1 MNARRVAEES
11 GVRTDIVKEAGRV
24 DGGKAYRALVDVQA
38 EAFLLD
44 TDSGLR
50 IASQPELVGSE
61 LEEEALRAALAA
73 AGLIARRASAK
84 RVVFLHVLR
93 ASRGYRLHE
102 ALSRGGFQ
110 LHEVFVRVAYP
121 GSGAGVHDSGTASV
135 LLARAGSLPKGEGVL
150 VVSDTVATGKTLQ
163 AALSFLLEL
172 AEFKGLKLVEAH
184 IYGFISEAGL
194 RRVAEYLESQGVEK
208 VSFYA
213 VQDLTALSSN
223 NYDMP
228 LYGPDLPSHEA
239 GELRTLGGVASEETL
254 ARMLP
259 RYFPGMD
266 QPGDWS
272 ERQCVLYNGESYERG
287 RIRDHL
293 ERSLK
298 ALERLREASR
308 AYPWYG
314 DWLDR
319 VYEERRRALLEA
331 LERRA
336 YCRDTA

>member
-1 MNARRVAEES
+1 MNARRIAEES
-11 GVRTDIVKEAGRV
+11 GVRTELVREAGRV
-24 DGGKAYRALVDVQA
+24 VGGRAYRALVDAQA
-38 EAFLLD
+38 EVYLLD

-50 IASQPELVGSE
+50 IASQPELVGFE

-73 AGLIARRASAK
+73 AGFIAQKASARK
-84 RVVFLHVLR
+84 VVFLHVLR

-102 ALSRGGFQ
+102 ALSMGGFQ
-110 LHEVFVRVAYP
+110 LTEAFVRVAYP
-121 GSGAGVHDSGTASV
+121 GSGAGSHEAGTASV
-135 LLARAGSLPKGEGVL
+135 LSARVGELLEGEGVL
-150 VVSDTVATGKTLQ
+150 VVSDTIATGRTLQ
-163 AALSFLLEL
+163 AALSFLLDL
-172 AEFKGLKLVEAH
+172 AEFKGVKLVEAH

-194 RRVAEYLESQGVEK
+194 KGVAEHLLSQGIERVF
-208 VSFYA
+208 FYA
-213 VQDLTALSSN
+213 IQDLTALSSN

-239 GELRTLGGVASEETL
+239 GEPRTLGGVASEETL

-287 RIRDHL
+287 RIREHL
-293 ERSLK
+293 ERSLR

-308 AYPWYG
+308 AYSWYG

-319 VYEERRRALLEA
+319 VFEERRKALLEA
-331 LERRA
+331 LERRT